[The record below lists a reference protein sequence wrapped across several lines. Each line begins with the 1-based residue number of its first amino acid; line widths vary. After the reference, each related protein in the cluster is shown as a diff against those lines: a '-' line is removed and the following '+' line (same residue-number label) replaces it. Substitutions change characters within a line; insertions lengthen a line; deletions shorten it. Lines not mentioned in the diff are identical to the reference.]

1 MQFLATNPAQTM
13 ILSTQVVETKAL
25 EMALGKGREAV
36 EEEAKSLERRLQSL
50 AHEILNDM
58 PGDHRKKLEQLI
70 TEHVHQRDIVRSL
83 IVSQVSS
90 PNDFGWL
97 YHMRYYSNQKDE
109 SKLQVC
115 MADTSFLYGYEYL
128 GMGERLVHTP
138 LTDRCYLTL
147 TMALKA
153 GLGGFPFEPAGK
165 GKNGVCQGTRISS
178 WTICFGV

>member
-90 PNDFGWL
+90 PSDFGWL
-97 YHMRYYSNQKDE
+97 YHMRYY
-109 SKLQVC
+109 
-115 MADTSFLYGYEYL
+115 
-128 GMGERLVHTP
+128 
-138 LTDRCYLTL
+138 
-147 TMALKA
+147 
-153 GLGGFPFEPAGK
+153 
-165 GKNGVCQGTRISS
+165 
-178 WTICFGV
+178 